1 MQQQAIDHA
10 WQICKLFNRTF
21 VNIVNR
27 FSCTRRKRLN
37 PLGEMTM
44 ATQRLA
50 GSRIREKR
58 LDRGLRQAAVA
69 ETVGISPSYLN
80 LIEHNRRRIG
90 GKLFADIA
98 RALGVEPARLVDGAD
113 ADMLD
118 QIRNAA
124 SQISVTL
131 ETDVELARA
140 DELATRYPGWAG
152 LVAAQA
158 ERICALQHQVQALAD
173 RMSSDP
179 LLAGSLHDVISAVSS
194 IRSAASILVGPET
207 LDDDWQRRFHE
218 NIHKDSLRLATS
230 SEALIAYLEAPEAD
244 LDQAAPIAQVE
255 RYLAK
260 TGFHIAA
267 LEGTQTDPA
276 TIVADSGLGAS
287 AQHVLLRWARQYKE
301 DAQAIPLSE
310 LTTACIKFEYDP
322 ARIAQAMSAP
332 FATVLRRLASL
343 PNGAGHPPIGLA
355 ICDAAGV
362 LTLLKPVPG
371 FSLPH
376 DGDACPLW
384 PIYATFSRPLQPMRQ
399 AVSLP
404 GASATPL
411 LCYAIAEPLGAHD
424 FETPPAQQST
434 MLVMPDPPQ
443 TGSRLAPVGVSC
455 RICPRTH
462 CKSRREPA
470 MAGISGE
477 AVF

>member
-1 MQQQAIDHA
+1 
-10 WQICKLFNRTF
+10 
-21 VNIVNR
+21 
-27 FSCTRRKRLN
+27 
-37 PLGEMTM
+37 M

-90 GKLFADIA
+90 GKLLADIA

-131 ETDVELARA
+131 ETEVELARA
-140 DELATRYPGWAG
+140 EEMAARYPGWAG

-158 ERICALQHQVQALAD
+158 ERINALQHQVQALAD

-194 IRSAASILVGPET
+194 IRSAASILVSPEA
-207 LDDDWQRRFHE
+207 LDADWTRRFHE

-244 LDQAAPIAQVE
+244 IDQTAPIAQVE

-267 LEGTQTDPA
+267 LEATQTDPA
-276 TIVADSGLGAS
+276 MIVADSGLS
-287 AQHVLLRWARQYKE
+287 AAAQEVLLRWATQYRN
-301 DAQAIPLSE
+301 DARAIPLDE
-310 LTTACIKFEYDP
+310 LTDACVKFTYDP
-322 ARIAQAMSAP
+322 AKIAEAFGVT

-343 PNGAGHPPIGLA
+343 PNGAGHPPFGLA
-355 ICDAAGV
+355 VCDAAGV
-362 LTLLKPVPG
+362 LRLLKSVPG

-376 DGDACPLW
+376 DGETCPLW
-384 PIYATFSRPLQPMRQ
+384 PIYATLSRPSQPMRQ

-411 LCYAIAEPLGAHD
+411 LCYAVAEPLAVHNFD
-424 FETPPAQQST
+424 APPPLQST
-434 MLVMPDPPQ
+434 MLVMPDPPL
-443 TGSRLAPVGVSC
+443 TGGRLAPVGVSC
-455 RICPRTH
+455 RICPRVD
-462 CKSRREPA
+462 CSSRREPA
-470 MAGISGE
+470 MVGISGD
-477 AVF
+477 AVL